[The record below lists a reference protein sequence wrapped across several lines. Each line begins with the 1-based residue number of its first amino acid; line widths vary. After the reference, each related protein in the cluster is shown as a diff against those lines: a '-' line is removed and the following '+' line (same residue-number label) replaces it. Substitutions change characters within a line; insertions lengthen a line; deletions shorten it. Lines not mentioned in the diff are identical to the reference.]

1 MSNEPDTSHPPA
13 GHGGRES
20 GMPAVA
26 GILGAILG
34 VVAVLIATVALIS
47 SGRDSGED
55 SGAGAEKAGAPARS
69 KTFEVEL
76 GDFFVHPENLAVEP
90 DTAVTLTVTNT
101 GGIAHDLSVKGGGK
115 TPLLNP
121 GEHATLKLEN
131 VEGRV
136 DLFCSVPGHADA
148 GMRAAIAVTP
158 GSTTPAA
165 AKHKMT
171 SEEMDK
177 SYLAG
182 VQAFPAKTKG
192 QGNVDLQPLLQDGF
206 KVFDL
211 TADEIEW
218 EVAPNDV
225 RRGMA
230 YNGMIP
236 GPAIRV
242 NVGDKIRVVLH
253 NKLDESTAI
262 HFHGMTVPNA
272 QDGVPGITQPLVKPG
287 ESFTYEFTVR
297 NSGSNMYHSHMNGAT
312 QIPAGLLGALVVADP
327 SDAKVDHDEL
337 MILNDGPL
345 GYTLNGKGFP
355 ATQPIVVKRGERVR
369 VRYMNEGLQIHPMHL
384 HGMVQTVITK
394 DGHPLPQPYI
404 ADTVLVA
411 PGERVDV
418 IVEATEVGAWAYHCH
433 ILTHAETE
441 AGMFGM
447 VTAMIVQ

>member
-1 MSNEPDTSHPPA
+1 MSNETSQPPA
-13 GHGGRES
+13 GHSRRES
-20 GMPAVA
+20 GISAFA

-34 VVAVLIATVALIS
+34 VVAVLIATAALIS
-47 SGRDSGED
+47 SGRASVDESTE
-55 SGAGAEKAGAPARS
+55 GAS
-69 KTFEVEL
+69 KKTGDHQLAKTVEVEL
-76 GDFFVHPENLAVEP
+76 GDFFIRPENLAVEP
-90 DTAVTLTVTNT
+90 DTDVTFMVTNK
-101 GGIAHDLSVKGGGK
+101 GGIAHDLTVKGGPK

-121 GEHATLKLEN
+121 GERATLKVGK
-131 VEGRV
+131 VEGRLE
-136 DLFCSVPGHADA
+136 LFCSVPAHADA
-148 GMRAAIAVTP
+148 GMRAAVAVTP

-165 AKHKMT
+165 GQHKM
-171 SEEMDK
+171 SSDEMDK

-192 QGNVDLQPLLQDGF
+192 QGNVDLQPVLKDGF

-242 NVGDKIRVVLH
+242 NLGDRVRVVLH
-253 NKLDESTAI
+253 NKLEESTAI
-262 HFHGMTVPNA
+262 HFHGMLVPNA
-272 QDGVPGITQPLVKPG
+272 QDGVAGITQPLVKPG

-327 SDAKVDHDEL
+327 SDPKVDHDEL
-337 MILNDGPL
+337 MIVNDGPL
-345 GYTLNGKGFP
+345 GYTINGKGFP

-394 DGHPLPQPYI
+394 DGHRLPQPYI

-411 PGERVDV
+411 PGERIDV

>member
-1 MSNEPDTSHPPA
+1 MSDESNTSQPPA
-13 GHGGRES
+13 AHGGRES
-20 GMPAVA
+20 GMPVLA

-34 VVAVLIATVALIS
+34 AAAVLIATVALIS
-47 SGRDSGED
+47 SGDGSAGET
-55 SGAGAEKAGAPARS
+55 SEEAAAPALA

-76 GDFFVHPENLAVEP
+76 GDFFIRPDSFAVGP
-90 DTAVTLTVTNT
+90 DTEVTFMVTNK
-101 GGIAHDLSVKGGGK
+101 GGIAHDLTVKGGPK
-115 TPLLNP
+115 TALLNP
-121 GEHATLKLEN
+121 GEHATLKVGP

-136 DLFCSVPGHADA
+136 ELLCSVPAHADA

-177 SYLAG
+177 SYLDG
-182 VQAFPAKTKG
+182 VKAFPAKTNG
-192 QGNVDLQPLLQDGF
+192 QGNVDLQPVIQDGV

-225 RRGMA
+225 RKGMA

-242 NVGDKIRVVLH
+242 NVGDRVRIVLH

-262 HFHGMTVPNA
+262 HFHGMLLPNA

-287 ESFTYEFTVR
+287 ESFTYEFTIR
-297 NSGSNMYHSHMNGAT
+297 ASGSHMYHSHMNAAT
-312 QIPAGLLGALVVADP
+312 QIPAGLLGALVVAGP
-327 SDAKVDHDEL
+327 NEPKVDRDEL
-337 MILNDGPL
+337 MIVNDGPL
-345 GYTLNGKGFP
+345 GYTINGKGFP
-355 ATQPIVVKRGERVR
+355 ATQPIVVKRGERIR
-369 VRYMNEGLQIHPMHL
+369 IRYMNEGLQIHPMHL
-384 HGMVQTVITK
+384 HGMTQTVIMK
-394 DGHPLPQPYI
+394 DGNPLPQPYL

-411 PGERVDV
+411 PGERLDV
-418 IVEATEVGAWAYHCH
+418 IVEATEVGIWAYHCH

-447 VTAMIVQ
+447 VTALVVQ